1 MENELLNLNVSNE
14 FILNNNE
21 ENIDLSLNQ
30 ETSGN
35 NGSVTGT
42 VYDTVVG
49 SGTPVSGATVK
60 VFTSDGIPYA
70 HTITAADG
78 TYTIDNLPIGMYLVA
93 ATKEGYTLSLDV
105 PLTVSNTIPTNIDL
119 AIIPNVDITKN
130 IIYGRIR
137 DNATKLYLGDVEIQ
151 LLKEVNGEKVL
162 ISSAKSI
169 SDGEYILD
177 NIDDGN
183 YIVTY
188 VKTGYQSIEM
198 SITLS
203 NGIKFLA
210 NESMTSIIGQINNTV
225 SGIIKDT
232 AGNIIANALVALY
245 RIDNGNEVLVAT
257 TYTNALGK
265 YMFGNVVDGNYLVKS
280 KYSA

>member
-30 ETSGN
+30 ETSSN

-49 SGTPVSGATVK
+49 TGTPVSGATVK
-60 VFTSDGIPYA
+60 AFTSDGIPYA

-119 AIIPNVDITKN
+119 AITPNIDITKN

-137 DNATKLYLGDVEIQ
+137 DNATKLFLSGVEVQ
-151 LLKEVNGEKVL
+151 LFREVNNERVL
-162 ISSAKSI
+162 VFSTTSI

-183 YIVTY
+183 YIVSY
-188 VKTGYQSIEM
+188 VKTGYQAIEM
-198 SITLS
+198 NITLS

-210 NESMTSIIGQINNTV
+210 DQAMTSTLGQINNTV
-225 SGIIKDT
+225 SGLIKD
-232 AGNIIANALVALY
+232 ASGNLVANALVALY
-245 RIDNGNEVLVAT
+245 KIDNGNEVLVAT

-265 YMFGNVVDGNYLVKS
+265 YIFGNVVDGNYIVKS

>member
-30 ETSGN
+30 ETSSN

-49 SGTPVSGATVK
+49 TGTPVSGATVK

-70 HTITAADG
+70 HTITSIDG
-78 TYTIDNLPIGMYLVA
+78 KYTIDNLPIGMYLVA
-93 ATKEGYTLSLDV
+93 AAKEGYTLSLDV

-119 AIIPNVDITKN
+119 AITPNVDITKN

-137 DNATKLYLGDVEIQ
+137 DNATKLYLGDVEIS
-151 LLKEVNGEKVL
+151 LFREINGERVL

-198 SITLS
+198 NITLS

-245 RIDNGNEVLVAT
+245 KIDNGNEVLVAT

-265 YMFGNVVDGNYLVKS
+265 FMFGNVIDGNYLVKS